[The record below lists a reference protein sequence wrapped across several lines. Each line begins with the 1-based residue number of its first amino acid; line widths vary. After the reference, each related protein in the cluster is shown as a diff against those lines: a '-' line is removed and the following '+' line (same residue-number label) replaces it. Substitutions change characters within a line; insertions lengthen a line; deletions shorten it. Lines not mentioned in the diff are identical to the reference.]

1 MLAVLLGEYQH
12 PGGVPAL
19 SPVRQDHLGI
29 LDGMSTSPV
38 RQQPLQPRPAGLLD
52 TGLGSLLAWFHIDFR
67 PRGRQPSWWRLA
79 IATIVSIVGS
89 LVADALLVAIGTKV
103 FPSTKGFVHFRF
115 GDYAKLTIIG
125 VIIACAAWPVVTR
138 ISSRPRRL
146 FFWLA
151 IAVTAALLLPDL
163 WILLHGEPANAVL
176 VLVAMHLAIAVVAYN
191 ALVRLAP
198 AGGERLHARR

>member
-1 MLAVLLGEYQH
+1 
-12 PGGVPAL
+12 
-19 SPVRQDHLGI
+19 
-29 LDGMSTSPV
+29 MSTSPV

-151 IAVTAALLLPDL
+151 IAVTAAL
-163 WILLHGEPANAVL
+163 HGEPANAVL

>member
-1 MLAVLLGEYQH
+1 M
-12 PGGVPAL
+12 
-19 SPVRQDHLGI
+19 
-29 LDGMSTSPV
+29 
-38 RQQPLQPRPAGLLD
+38 
-52 TGLGSLLAWFHIDFR
+52 
-67 PRGRQPSWWRLA
+67 
-79 IATIVSIVGS
+79 
-89 LVADALLVAIGTKV
+89 
-103 FPSTKGFVHFRF
+103 HFRF

>member
-1 MLAVLLGEYQH
+1 
-12 PGGVPAL
+12 
-19 SPVRQDHLGI
+19 
-29 LDGMSTSPV
+29 MSTSPA
-38 RQQPLQPRPAGLLD
+38 RQQPRQQRPAGLLD

-67 PRGRQPSWWRLA
+67 PRGRQPSWGRLA
-79 IATIVSIVGS
+79 TATIVSIVGS

-146 FFWLA
+146 FFWMA

-163 WILLHGEPANAVL
+163 WILLQGEPANAVL
-176 VLVAMHLAIAVVAYN
+176 VLVAMHLAIAVVTYN

-198 AGGERLHARR
+198 AGGERPDARR

>member
-1 MLAVLLGEYQH
+1 MLAVLCGEYQH

-38 RQQPLQPRPAGLLD
+38 RQQPRQQRPAGLLD

-67 PRGRQPSWWRLA
+67 PRGRQPSWGRLA